1 MLLRLSTEQMCATMS
16 EDNPFVEWYV
26 TQFMPAHVA
35 EFAYAISEEGK
46 REMVLQGRRYAARFG
61 IRDVPSQYHF
71 ITLMWKVG
79 PNFFEFPGF
88 REPLMD
94 PKLTGPEKI
103 NLLYE
108 TPDEQ
113 AVEAIIRADD
123 RYWYPYMLTVR
134 EP

>member
-1 MLLRLSTEQMCATMS
+1 
-16 EDNPFVEWYV
+16 
-26 TQFMPAHVA
+26 MPAHVP

-46 REMVLQGRRYAARFG
+46 REMVLQGRRYAERFG

-88 REPLMD
+88 RETLMD

-103 NLLYE
+103 NRLYE
-108 TPDEQ
+108 TPGEQ
-113 AVEAIIRADD
+113 AVEAIMRADD
-123 RYWYPYMLTVR
+123 RYWYPFMLTVR
-134 EP
+134 RS

>member
-1 MLLRLSTEQMCATMS
+1 MPLRLSTELMYATLS
-16 EDNPFVEWYV
+16 EDKPFAEWYV
-26 TQFMPAHVA
+26 TQFMPAHVP

-46 REMVLQGRRYAARFG
+46 REMVLQGRRYAERFG

-88 REPLMD
+88 RETLID
-94 PKLTGPEKI
+94 PTLTGPEKI
-103 NLLYE
+103 NRLYE
-108 TPDEQ
+108 TPGEQ
-113 AVEAIIRADD
+113 AVEAIMRADD

-134 EP
+134 RP